1 MEFCNTIVSKAD
13 ILCLRRFPLVQL
25 PRVCAWNDPQAVLSR
40 KVRMRKVSWLD
51 RHFTTMLVTYV
62 IVSASVLATIL
73 IMP

>member
-1 MEFCNTIVSKAD
+1 
-13 ILCLRRFPLVQL
+13 
-25 PRVCAWNDPQAVLSR
+25 
-40 KVRMRKVSWLD
+40 MRKVSWLD